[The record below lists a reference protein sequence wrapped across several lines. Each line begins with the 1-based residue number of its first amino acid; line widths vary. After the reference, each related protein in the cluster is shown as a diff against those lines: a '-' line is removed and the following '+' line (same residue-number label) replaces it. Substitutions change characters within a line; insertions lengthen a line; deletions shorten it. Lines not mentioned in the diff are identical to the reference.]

1 MTKMDSPSNFTK
13 DQDARNRA
21 NHNRFAQVMGDGDV
35 ADLEGKLMSAT
46 NLAGTFYPEARSE
59 NGFALY
65 AMSPELKSRP
75 VTERLPPNSL
85 RHYYGVRDG
94 TYRDDLYLQSGRT
107 DVAVIRKL
115 LSTDGFQL
123 EGNRILEFGC
133 SAGRLLRHFEEE
145 AKTAEV
151 WGADLHSA
159 AIHWAQSHLSPP
171 FHFLTNTTAPHLP
184 FENGYFGF
192 IFAGSV
198 WTHLGELDDAWLLEL
213 KRVLRVGGRIYLTIS
228 DQDTLAEI
236 ARINP
241 DHPSN
246 AHVTALDS
254 ETGHLSQNWVSFTT
268 RRTPWLQRVV
278 YQREAWLEH
287 IGRWLDVRVVKP
299 KAYGWQTGILL
310 SKREGSR
317 E

>member
-1 MTKMDSPSNFTK
+1 MTHMNKPTDFAQG
-13 DQDARNRA
+13 QDARNRA
-21 NHNRFAQVMGDGDV
+21 NHDRFAHMIGDAQV
-35 ADLEGKLMSAT
+35 ADLEGRLMSAT

-59 NGFALY
+59 NGFALF
-65 AMSPELKSRP
+65 AIAPETRARP
-75 VTERLPPNSL
+75 LAERLPPHSL
-85 RHYYGVRDG
+85 RHYYGVRYG
-94 TYRDDLYLQSGRT
+94 VYRDDLYLQSGRA
-107 DVAVIRKL
+107 DVAVIKGL
-115 LSTDGFQL
+115 LAEDDFTL

-133 SAGRLLRHFEEE
+133 SAGRLLRHFEAE
-145 AKTAEV
+145 AEQAEV

-171 FHFLTNTTAPHLP
+171 FHFVTNTTAPHLP
-184 FENGYFGF
+184 FEDGYFGF

-213 KRVLRVGGRIYLTIS
+213 KRVLRPGGRIYLTIS

-236 ARINP
+236 ERINP

-246 AHVTALDS
+246 AHVAALDS
-254 ETGHLSQNWVSFTT
+254 ETGHLSRDWTKFTT

-278 YQREAWLEH
+278 YQREAWLDH

-310 SKREGSR
+310 AKPEEGSR
-317 E
+317 